1 MDILELFASRL
12 VLVKEHSTWIE
23 YLCPKCKSTGLKINK
38 NTLKYKNYKC
48 LCNIQSISYEI
59 FKNSSIPYE
68 KKVKKLPIIIQEV
81 SNLLNV
87 KLSPIFNPPSLHNLD
102 EGYSNPNAKI
112 IYSYSNTQRTLRI
125 NKVKSSGKKSI
136 FPQVLVSSDWV
147 NGIGDNLFPIY
158 SNQRPLIGE
167 LILVVEG
174 EKCVEYLNAQGI
186 EAFTYHTTYSYS
198 LEKIKEVLML
208 SKSLIPNVKQF
219 LYIPDL
225 DVPGL
230 KKATVFQ
237 QASWSLNIPTKIFDI
252 RTKLLEPLGQGLY
265 FKRGYDIA
273 DYIEEIHN
281 NNLKEIF
288 ENEFSSK

>member
-38 NTLKYKNYKC
+38 NTQRYKNFKC
-48 LCNIQSISYEI
+48 SCSIQSISYEI

-68 KKVKKLPIIIQEV
+68 KKMKELPIIIQEV

-87 KLSPIFNPPSLHNLD
+87 KLSPIFNTPSLHNLN
-102 EGYSNPNAKI
+102 EVYSNPDAKI
-112 IYSYSNTQRTLRI
+112 TYSYSNTQRTLRI
-125 NKVKSSGKKSI
+125 NKVKSSGKKII
-136 FPQVLVSSDWV
+136 FPQVLVSSGWV

-158 SNQRPLIGE
+158 TNQRPLIGE

-174 EKCVEYLNAQGI
+174 EKCVEYSNTQGI

-198 LEKIKEVLML
+198 LEKIKKVLML

-252 RTKLLEPLGQGLY
+252 RTKLLEPLEQGLN

-273 DYIEEIHN
+273 DYIEENPN
-281 NNLKEIF
+281 NSLKEIF
-288 ENEFSSK
+288 EDEFSSR